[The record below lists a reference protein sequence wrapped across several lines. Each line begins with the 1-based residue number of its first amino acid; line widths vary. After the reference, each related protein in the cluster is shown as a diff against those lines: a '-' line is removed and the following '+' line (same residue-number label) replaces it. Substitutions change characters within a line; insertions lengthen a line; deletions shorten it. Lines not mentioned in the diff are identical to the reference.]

1 MLFMEF
7 LVLSFLKQQKLQ
19 NSLFLMQVSLTMPT
33 LLSFNNKCNL
43 IENSKYF

>member
-33 LLSFNNKCNL
+33 LLSFNNKFNL
-43 IENSKYF
+43 IENS